1 MPVTINGDGS
11 ISGLAVGGL
20 GNGGIVDADSLA
32 ANAVTN
38 AKLASNAV
46 NASKLDLTD
55 NYAFTGT
62 FSTPNGYNLLTTKV
76 DSSVTSYNNNVRI
89 FDFTT
94 YNSTYDV
101 YFIEMTWYNSAGSGS
116 HHLYFKFHDVNDNEC
131 NLRFVSNGLSQD
143 GSSAT
148 PHNGTG
154 TYFRPAFASQFATN
168 TSYQFYVYN
177 SRNSD
182 TDLDAHIT
190 GQSSWYRE
198 GSGVS
203 AANFSCYLNGDDK
216 FGHFLIDSDYV
227 SSGSNNNQG
236 KVFARL
242 YGVA

>member
-11 ISGLAVGGL
+11 IAGLSVGGL
-20 GNGGIVDADSLA
+20 GSGVVNQATLA
-32 ANAVTN
+32 N
-38 AKLASNAV
+38 NAV
-46 NASKLDLTD
+46 NASKVDLTD

-62 FSTPNGYNLLTTKV
+62 FTTPNGYNLLTTKV
-76 DSSVTSYNNNVRI
+76 DSSNTSYQNNVRI
-89 FDFTT
+89 FDFTS

-101 YFIEMTWYNSAGSGS
+101 YFIEMTWYNAATQGS
-116 HHLYFKFHDVNDNEC
+116 HHLYFKFHDTADNDC
-131 NLRFVSNGLSQD
+131 NLRYVSNGLSQD
-143 GSSAT
+143 GSTAT

-154 TYFRPAFASQFATN
+154 TYFRPAFASQFNTN

-182 TDLDAHIT
+182 TALDAHIT

-216 FGHFLIDSDYV
+216 FGHFLIDADYQ
-227 SSGSNNNQG
+227 STGGGYNG

>member
-11 ISGLAVGGL
+11 ITGLSVGGL
-20 GNGGIVDADSLA
+20 GSGVVNQATLA
-32 ANAVTN
+32 N
-38 AKLASNAV
+38 NAV
-46 NASKLDLTD
+46 NASKIDLTD

-62 FSTPNGYNLLTTKV
+62 FTTPNGYNLLTTKI
-76 DSSVTSYNNNVRI
+76 DSSNTSYQNNVRI
-89 FDFTT
+89 FDFTS

-101 YFIEMTWYNSAGSGS
+101 YFIEMTWYNAASQGS
-116 HHLYFKFHDVNDNEC
+116 HHLYFKFHDTADNEC

-143 GSSAT
+143 GSTAT

-154 TYFRPAFASQFATN
+154 TYFRPAFASQYSTN

-177 SRNSD
+177 SRGSD
-182 TDLDAHIT
+182 TSLDAHIT

-203 AANFSCYLNGDDK
+203 AANFSCYLSGDDK
-216 FGHFLIDSDYV
+216 FGHFLIDADYQ
-227 SSGSNNNQG
+227 SSGGGYNG

>member
-11 ISGLAVGGL
+11 IAGLSVGGL
-20 GNGGIVDADSLA
+20 GSGVVNQATLA
-32 ANAVTN
+32 N
-38 AKLASNAV
+38 NAV
-46 NASKLDLTD
+46 NASKIDLTD

-62 FSTPNGYNLLTTKV
+62 FTTPNGYNLLTTKV
-76 DSSVTSYNNNVRI
+76 DSSNTSYQGNVRI
-89 FDFTT
+89 FDFTS

-101 YFIEMTWYNSAGSGS
+101 YFIEMTWYNAATQGS
-116 HHLYFKFHDVNDNEC
+116 HHLYFKFHDTADNDC
-131 NLRFVSNGLSQD
+131 NLRYVSNGLSQD
-143 GSSAT
+143 GSTAT

-154 TYFRPAFASQFATN
+154 TYFRPAFASQFNTN

-182 TDLDAHIT
+182 TALDAHIT

-216 FGHFLIDSDYV
+216 FGHFLIDADYQ
-227 SSGSNNNQG
+227 STGGGYNG

>member
-11 ISGLAVGGL
+11 ISGLSVGGL
-20 GNGGIVDADSLA
+20 GSGVVNQATLA
-32 ANAVTN
+32 N
-38 AKLASNAV
+38 NAV
-46 NASKLDLTD
+46 NASKIDLTD

-62 FSTPNGYNLLTTKV
+62 FTTPNGYNLLTTKV
-76 DSSVTSYNNNVRI
+76 DSSNTSYQNNVRI
-89 FDFTT
+89 FDFTS

-101 YFIEMTWYNSAGSGS
+101 YFIEMTWYNAATQGS
-116 HHLYFKFHDVNDNEC
+116 HHLYFKFHDTADNEC
-131 NLRFVSNGLSQD
+131 NLRYVSNGLSQD
-143 GSSAT
+143 GSTAT

-154 TYFRPAFASQFATN
+154 TYFRPAFASQFNTN

-182 TDLDAHIT
+182 TALDAHIT

-216 FGHFLIDSDYV
+216 FGHFLIDADYQ
-227 SSGSNNNQG
+227 STGGGYNG

>member
-11 ISGLAVGGL
+11 ITGLSVGGL
-20 GNGGIVDADSLA
+20 GSGVVNQATLA
-32 ANAVTN
+32 N
-38 AKLASNAV
+38 NAV
-46 NASKLDLTD
+46 NASKVDLTD

-62 FSTPNGYNLLTTKV
+62 FTTPNGYNLLTTKV
-76 DSSVTSYNNNVRI
+76 DSSNTSYQNNVRI
-89 FDFTT
+89 FDFTS

-101 YFIEMTWYNSAGSGS
+101 YFIDMTWYNAATQGS
-116 HHLYFKFHDVNDNEC
+116 HHLYFKFHDTADNEC
-131 NLRFVSNGLSQD
+131 NLRYVSNGLSQD
-143 GSSAT
+143 GSTAT

-154 TYFRPAFASQFATN
+154 TYFRPAFASQFNTN

-182 TDLDAHIT
+182 NDLDAHIT

-198 GSGVS
+198 GSGAS
-203 AANFSCYLNGDDK
+203 AANFSCYLSADDK
-216 FGHFLIDSDYV
+216 FGHFLIDADYQ
-227 SSGSNNNQG
+227 SSGGGYNG